1 MKKIFFILVLF
12 FGSIN
17 ISNSEINRI
26 VAGNKDAKITIITY
40 ESLTCSHCADF
51 HKDIYPQ
58 LKKDY
63 IDTGLAKIEFRHFP
77 LDVAAFN
84 ASKVSQCKSDQSLEI
99 LESLYSNQQEWVKG
113 NTVEEINNN
122 LNYKDLDYVFVSDF
136 DGTNKLINEEAIL
149 SCFLSTNN
157 WDACTANQKGP
168 YYDIWALRH
177 SILGPN
183 DCYEEYSFYRSCGLS
198 EERSKNLAIYSKM
211 ITISQSSNW
220 IEVDSAFGGLV
231 IYKKSLFL
239 ENEYR
244 GLTCQG
250 DEICEH
256 VYFHRLIRSKGA
268 NIYINPRLINT
279 DFNEHSLQ
287 TTFKFKLFRIA
298 WRIFTLSLKSIIS
311 KEKMTKIK
319 GKILKFFVK

>member
-1 MKKIFFILVLF
+1 MQ
-12 FGSIN
+12 
-17 ISNSEINRI
+17 EINQISIAI
-26 VAGNKDAKITIITY
+26 VGVVRNCENKITDDIKNLQNSTKSFQSVKWLLI
-40 ESLTCSHCADF
+40 ESDSDDNTVSSLKLLKSKIANF
-51 HKDIYPQ
+51 NFISLGKLKDK
-58 LKKDY
+58 LKKRTERIAY
-63 IDTGLAKIEFRHFP
+63 CRNK
-77 LDVAAFN
+77 
-84 ASKVSQCKSDQSLEI
+84 
-99 LESLYSNQQEWVKG
+99 Y
-113 NTVEEINNN
+113 VEEINNN

-149 SCFLSTNN
+149 SCFLSPIN

-211 ITISQSSNW
+211 ITISQSSDW
-220 IEVDSAFGGLV
+220 IEVDSAFGGLG
-231 IYKKSLFL
+231 IYKKSLFV

-244 GLTCQG
+244 GLSCQG

-256 VYFHRLIRSKGA
+256 VYFHRLLRSKGA

-279 DFNEHSLQ
+279 DINEHSLQ
-287 TTFKFKLFRIA
+287 TTFRFKLFRIA
-298 WRIFTLSLKSIIS
+298 WRIFTLSLKFIIS